1 LIERARSGDAAAR
14 DQLVREFAP
23 MAGRIGRRFATSM
36 HPHQELTQVAEM
48 AVLKALDRH
57 DTSRDAAFAA
67 YAQARMAGEVRR
79 HIRDSRM
86 VHVPRSLH
94 EQVPALRR
102 ALTRLRSELG
112 REPTLYRLAA
122 ELQVTKEEVIEIID
136 AASHGE
142 ELEHVLSELTPP
154 ERMVVDLRF
163 EEGLSQTAIAT
174 ALALAETQV
183 SRVIRQG
190 LDKLAHGA
198 GAVPA

>member
-1 LIERARSGDAAAR
+1 
-14 DQLVREFAP
+14 
-23 MAGRIGRRFATSM
+23 
-36 HPHQELTQVAEM
+36 
-48 AVLKALDRH
+48 
-57 DTSRDAAFAA
+57 
-67 YAQARMAGEVRR
+67 
-79 HIRDSRM
+79 
-86 VHVPRSLH
+86 
-94 EQVPALRR
+94 
-102 ALTRLRSELG
+102 LRSELG

-136 AASHGE
+136 AASHGG
-142 ELEHVLSELTPP
+142 ELEPVLSELTPP

-198 GAVPA
+198 DAVPA